1 MRPWRRTG
9 TAKRGLYEHAGIGHY
24 LLIDPI
30 TQTIEWL
37 QLGDQGTF
45 LDRSGDI
52 ASANRLS
59 LTLADGC
66 QIDIDRQVTFA

>member
-1 MRPWRRTG
+1 LHLEQ
-9 TAKRGLYEHAGIGHY
+9 AL
-24 LLIDPI
+24 
-30 TQTIEWL
+30 IEWL
-37 QLGDQGTF
+37 QLGDQGIF

-66 QIDIDRQVTFA
+66 HIDIDRQVTFA